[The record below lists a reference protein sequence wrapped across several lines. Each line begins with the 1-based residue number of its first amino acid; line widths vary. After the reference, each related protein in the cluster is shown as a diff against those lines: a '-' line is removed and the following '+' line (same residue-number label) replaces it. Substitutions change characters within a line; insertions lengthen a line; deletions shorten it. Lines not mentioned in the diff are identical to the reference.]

1 MDWEPFRDAVEDAI
15 SDATPEDSLTN
26 RITHFNNILI
36 KAAKVHVGKCKRG
49 PRSNDWMTP
58 PSVES

>member
-1 MDWEPFRDAVEDAI
+1 VEDAI

-26 RITHFNNILI
+26 RITQFNNILI